1 LLIVSGKHRR
11 WFEDLLGPFLNI
23 LMRLGLQ
30 FRIVDPFA
38 KQLIV
43 FIETIIQIV
52 ISSLFRIVVIF
63 KAPSVTV
70 WKEKEL
76 FYAYTQVIRN

>member
-1 LLIVSGKHRR
+1 
-11 WFEDLLGPFLNI
+11 
-23 LMRLGLQ
+23 MRLGLQ

-43 FIETIIQIV
+43 FIEIIIQIV

>member
-1 LLIVSGKHRR
+1 VSGKYRR

-23 LMRLGLQ
+23 LIKLGLQ
-30 FRIVDPFA
+30 FHIVGPFV

-52 ISSLFRIVVIF
+52 IISLFRIVMIF
-63 KAPSVTV
+63 KAPTVTV

-76 FYAYTQVIRN
+76 FYAYFTHR

>member
-1 LLIVSGKHRR
+1 
-11 WFEDLLGPFLNI
+11 
-23 LMRLGLQ
+23 MRTGLQ
-30 FRIVDPFA
+30 FQIVDPFA

-52 ISSLFRIVVIF
+52 ISSLFRIVMIF
-63 KAPSVTV
+63 KAPTVTV
-70 WKEKEL
+70 QKEKEL